1 MRFQS
6 RAKTQALRSTSLI
19 VAIVAGGIVSAA
31 AQDSFGPTPK
41 LPSPDTAHAATKFS
55 KVIGWPDDAT
65 PKAPEG
71 FKVTRF
77 AKDLDSP
84 RSLHVLPN
92 GDVIVAESNTEVSP
106 GDALKL
112 PKTVGMMKSGSS
124 ALKSANRV
132 TLLRDTNN
140 DGVADERH
148 VLLTDLRQP
157 FGLAFVNDTLF
168 VANTDGVLRFP
179 YKLGDTKKIEAK
191 GQLILPL
198 PASGYN
204 NHWTRNLLLSR
215 DGATL
220 YVSVGSASNVG
231 EQGMDDEVM
240 RAAIHQVGLDGSNH
254 RIVATGL
261 RNPVGMS
268 IEPATGTLWAAV
280 NERDM
285 LGDDLVPD
293 YITSVKDGGFYG
305 WPFSYWGQNPDPR
318 LAGQGE
324 FFIKR
329 ALTPDYATGVHTATL
344 GIQFATAPTLPA
356 DFHNGAFVTQ
366 RGSWNRS
373 AFTGYKVMF
382 VPFKDG
388 KPAGNAREF
397 LTGFMADADKGEV
410 HGRPVGTFEDQR
422 GGLLVTDDAGNSIW
436 RVAPASPS

>member
-1 MRFQS
+1 MRACGLRFAS
-6 RAKTQALRSTSLI
+6 VFSLALAF
-19 VAIVAGGIVSAA
+19 VALEASAA
-31 AQDSFGPTPK
+31 AAQSSGMGADPK
-41 LPSPDTAHAATKFS
+41 LPAPDPQHSATKFS
-55 KVIGWPDDAT
+55 KVIGWPDGGG
-65 PKAPEG
+65 PKAPAG

-77 AKDLDSP
+77 AAGLDSP
-84 RSLHVLPN
+84 RWLHVLPN
-92 GDVIVAESNTEVSP
+92 GDVLVAESTTEV
-106 GDALKL
+106 GAADALRL
-112 PKTVGMMKSGSS
+112 PKTIGMLQSGST
-124 ALKSANRV
+124 AVKSANRV
-132 TLLRDTNN
+132 TLLRDTNA
-140 DGVADERH
+140 DGTADERH

-157 FGLAFVNDTLF
+157 FGIAFANDTLF

-179 YKLGDTKKIEAK
+179 YTVGDTKKIETK

-215 DGATL
+215 DGSSL

-268 IEPATGTLWAAV
+268 IEPTSGKLWTAV

-293 YITSVKDGGFYG
+293 YITSVTEGGFYG
-305 WPFSYWGQNPDPR
+305 WPYSFWGKNPDPR

-324 FFIKR
+324 FFIRR
-329 ALTPDYATGVHTATL
+329 ALKPDFATGSHTATL
-344 GIQFATAPTLPA
+344 GVHFAQGTALPEA
-356 DFHNGAFVTQ
+356 YRSGAFVTQ

-373 AFTGYKVMF
+373 ALVGYKVMY

-388 KPAGNAREF
+388 TPAGAAADF
-397 LTGFMADADKGEV
+397 LTGFIADQEKGEV
-410 HGRPVGTFEDQR
+410 YGRPVGTFEDQR

-436 RVAPASPS
+436 RISSQ